1 MRAVVAATLP
11 HWGLLDEEERERL
24 ATAAADLLERPSWE
38 PAAGFALDE
47 EIRGTIA
54 GHAAL
59 LAVGLPEDAF
69 RGVRT
74 IVVHSSSST
83 MWTPRPGP
91 LPGSV
96 DAHPP
101 RLLGHTSPTG
111 PVFVAWDVARRQAR
125 HPERGHNVVFHE
137 FAHKLDAADGIIDGT
152 PRLAGPDRRQWIA
165 VCQAE
170 FDAVRAGGGSALLSD
185 YAATNPGEF
194 FAVAT
199 EVFFDR
205 SRALQADRPE
215 LYAVLAGF
223 YGQDP
228 AAGRPGAGAG

>member
-11 HWGLLDEEERERL
+11 HWALLDEEDRERL

-38 PAAGFALDE
+38 AAAGFALDD

-59 LAVGLPEDAF
+59 LAVGLPDDAYH
-69 RGVRT
+69 GVRT
-74 IVVHSSSST
+74 VVVHASSST

-101 RLLGHTSPTG
+101 RLLGHTSSAG
-111 PVFVAWDVARRQAR
+111 PVFIAWDVARRQAR
-125 HPERGHNVVFHE
+125 DPARGHNVVFHE
-137 FAHKLDAADGIIDGT
+137 FAHKLDAADGTVDGT
-152 PRLAGPDRRQWIA
+152 PRLSGPERQRWIA
-165 VCQAE
+165 VCQVE
-170 FDAVRAGGGSALLSD
+170 FDAIRAGGGSPLLSD

-194 FAVAT
+194 FSVAT

-205 SRALQADRPE
+205 SRALRADRPD

-228 AAGRPGAGAG
+228 AGRAVGAG